1 MLRAETL
8 RQSGPIGWLIPLLL
22 ILSVPAIAADNDT
35 VLKPGHEERVERG
48 LSWLAARQVTEG
60 PDRGSWIADVGFKLN
75 DNYRVTQDK
84 SGHVGV
90 TSLACMA
97 FMAGGHL
104 PGRGK
109 YGDVVEEGL
118 QYVLRAVS
126 DEDGYVTDNGTRMY
140 SHAFATLFLAEIYGM
155 TKRADVRAKL
165 QLAIDLI
172 VRSQNES
179 GSWRYLPMAKDS
191 DMSITVCQVMA
202 LRAAR
207 NIGIKVPRT
216 TIDRA
221 IEYVKNSAVREDQYS
236 RYNFGRGRNEK
247 GSFKYQLKEGARS
260 SFPLTAAGITTLYGA
275 GIYSDADIDAG
286 LQYLRTNYD
295 DLIDFYRYHYFF
307 YYGNYYAVQATYI
320 AGGKAW
326 TWYWNRITD
335 DLFQNQQ
342 PDGNWKNNVG
352 PGDSF
357 ATAVACLILQIP
369 YGYLPIFQR

>member
-1 MLRAETL
+1 MLRVETL
-8 RQSGPIGWLIPLLL
+8 RAPVRGLL
-22 ILSVPAIAADNDT
+22 IFGLLAASSATARDNDT
-35 VLKPGHEERVERG
+35 VLQPGHEERVERG
-48 LSWLAARQVTEG
+48 LAWLAARQVTDG
-60 PDRGSWIADVGFKLN
+60 PERGSWIGDVGFKLN
-75 DNYRVTQDK
+75 DNYRVTQNRM
-84 SGHVGV
+84 GHVGV
-90 TSLACMA
+90 TSLACMS

-104 PGRGK
+104 PGRGR
-109 YGDVVEEGL
+109 YGEVVERGL
-118 QYVLRAVS
+118 QYVLSHVS
-126 DEDGYVTDNGTRMY
+126 DDDGYVTANGTRMY

-155 TKRADVRAKL
+155 TNRADVRDKL

-216 TIDRA
+216 TVDRA
-221 IEYVKNSAVREDQYS
+221 VQYVKDSAVREDSYS
-236 RYNFGRGRNEK
+236 RYHFGRGRNEK

-275 GIYSDADIDAG
+275 GVYSDADIDAG
-286 LQYLRTNYD
+286 LQYLQATYD
-295 DLIDFYRYHYFF
+295 ELLDFYRHHYFF

-320 AGGKAW
+320 AGSRAW
-326 TWYWNRITD
+326 DWYWPRICT
-335 DLFQNQQ
+335 DLFKNQQ
-342 PDGNWKNNVG
+342 QDGSWRNTVG
-352 PGDSF
+352 PGDAF
-357 ATAVACLILQIP
+357 ATAVSCLILQIP